1 MHILLVDDDA
11 ESRRYFADFLREL
24 QCQVTEKGDG
34 DEALKA
40 IMAKPF
46 HLVLTD
52 IKMPRMSGLELLQN
66 IHQLPHRENTP
77 VVLFTGYA
85 DIMTRTEALD
95 AGAYDYLLKPVS
107 VEWLARFIEQLST
120 RYKTESI
127 FPVGGEQEMEI
138 QTLIERLNS
147 DDEKERAFAAE
158 DIGYDNLTPAIEALV
173 KRLQIEP
180 SRFVQEVITNAL
192 KSMKAADL
200 AEKVIPLLYS
210 DDAFIRNAGI
220 DILTYQ
226 GEQAVIGLQR
236 LLHNND
242 KDVRKFALD
251 IIFQINNRYTPGMVA
266 EALEDPELN
275 IVITA
280 VEYLGRLEASA
291 YIERIHRI
299 FTTADNLLLR
309 CTCLEAMSIIGNQDT
324 VKVVASLYPD
334 PGSINELELY
344 SLVKFVGRQGS
355 EEHLPLIIPLMVE
368 KGDTMTKEIIN
379 AVDSILRRSG
389 RNELPDELV
398 SALANYIAT
407 NINDINKYEL
417 LVLLARYTN
426 EAIFPLL
433 LNYAS
438 STNAL
443 VCLGAVE
450 GLGLYNNPAALRYLE
465 KLRDQVDNVDI
476 LEALDRSIE
485 LLRNIS

>member
-1 MHILLVDDDA
+1 
-11 ESRRYFADFLREL
+11 
-24 QCQVTEKGDG
+24 
-34 DEALKA
+34 
-40 IMAKPF
+40 
-46 HLVLTD
+46 
-52 IKMPRMSGLELLQN
+52 
-66 IHQLPHRENTP
+66 
-77 VVLFTGYA
+77 
-85 DIMTRTEALD
+85 
-95 AGAYDYLLKPVS
+95 
-107 VEWLARFIEQLST
+107 
-120 RYKTESI
+120 
-127 FPVGGEQEMEI
+127 MEI

-147 DDEKERAFAAE
+147 GDEKERAFAAE

-344 SLVKFVGRQGS
+344 SWSSL
-355 EEHLPLIIPLMVE
+355 
-368 KGDTMTKEIIN
+368 
-379 AVDSILRRSG
+379 
-389 RNELPDELV
+389 
-398 SALANYIAT
+398 SA
-407 NINDINKYEL
+407 
-417 LVLLARYTN
+417 ARVQKNT
-426 EAIFPLL
+426 
-433 LNYAS
+433 
-438 STNAL
+438 
-443 VCLGAVE
+443 CL
-450 GLGLYNNPAALRYLE
+450 
-465 KLRDQVDNVDI
+465 
-476 LEALDRSIE
+476 
-485 LLRNIS
+485 